1 MFGDK
6 LNIIQNLTGVNSSK
20 LNYYLEV
27 QRSNEQIK
35 IQINRLEIIHQL
47 IKDINIDMSIS
58 DIMERVYSKL
68 PQALPCSFLG
78 LAMENKNLLTMTAA
92 IPVNTNLGQTIPEIS
107 VLWQAY
113 SRCHRLLY
121 NLNDQKEYVCPINK
135 GRDPIENWGLSSAV
149 IVPLKVRNQVI
160 GVLIVGDNQE
170 FSYGNSELT
179 FIEQL
184 ADQLAIC
191 IENSRLYKEVS
202 KGKQEW
208 EETFKAV
215 PDPIFL
221 IDKSFTV
228 LRHNHRDI
236 GLPLMDIQG
245 EPKCYHILWNRD
257 APCQQCILDEVYMT
271 GRAVYRQLQN
281 EGLILDAFYYPMVDS
296 NGEIYAVILHVKD
309 VTEKEKMEAQLVH
322 SAKLAAIGEMA
333 AGVAHELNS
342 PMTVMIGT
350 AQMMQRDMGSEDP
363 RSEWLDD
370 IISCGMRCKKIIQNL
385 LSFSRQGQFSFTETN
400 VNEQVEK
407 VLSLI
412 HYQINR
418 NNINITKE
426 LDPALPL
433 VMANGHQL
441 QQVLINLLLNAR
453 DALEDSDVEKSIT
466 ISTTTGLSNGE
477 KCVVISVKDNGHGI
491 SPENIVKIFNPFY
504 TSKEATKGTGLGLS
518 VSLGI
523 AQSHGGSIECD
534 SEPGVGSTFR
544 FILPQKQETG
554 GEMNAK

>member
-47 IKDINIDMSIS
+47 IKDINIDMSFS
-58 DIMERVYSKL
+58 DIVERVYNKL
-68 PQALPCSFLG
+68 PQAVPCSFLG
-78 LAMENKNLLTMTAA
+78 LAMAKGDRLVMTAA
-92 IPVNTNLGQTIPEIS
+92 MPANSNLGQPVPKIS
-107 VLWQAY
+107 VLWQSYAK
-113 SRCHRLLY
+113 CQRLLY
-121 NLNDQKEYVCPINK
+121 NLNYRLEYICSINK
-135 GRDPIENWGLSSAV
+135 GRDPVENWGLKSLA
-149 IVPLKVRNQVI
+149 IVPLMVRNEVI
-160 GVLIVGDNQE
+160 GVLIVGYDQK
-170 FSYGNSELT
+170 YAYDNSELT
-179 FIEQL
+179 FIQQL

-191 IENSRLYKEVS
+191 IENARLYKEVS

-221 IDKSFTV
+221 IDRSYSV
-228 LRHNHRDI
+228 LRHNQRDI
-236 GLPLMDIQG
+236 GFGIKDQNG
-245 EPKCYHILWNRD
+245 NPKCYELLWKRKV
-257 APCQQCILDEVYMT
+257 PCEYCTLDEVYLT
-271 GRAVYRQLQN
+271 GKAVYRQLQN
-281 EGLILDAFYYPMVDS
+281 DGVILDTFYYPMVDP

-309 VTEKEKMEAQLVH
+309 VTEKVKMEAQLVH
-322 SAKLAAIGEMA
+322 SAKLVAIGEMA

-350 AQMMQRDMGSEDP
+350 AQMMQRDMGSNDP

-385 LSFSRQGQFSFTETN
+385 LSFSRQGQFSLTETN
-400 VNEQVEK
+400 VNEQVDK

-418 NNINITKE
+418 NNVAISKDLDYNI
-426 LDPALPL
+426 P
-433 VMANGHQL
+433 VIMANGHQL

-453 DALEDSDVEKSIT
+453 DALEDNHGEKRIT
-466 ISTTTGLSNGE
+466 ISTSLSTYEGQE
-477 KCVVISVKDNGHGI
+477 YVIISVRDNGQGI
-491 SPENIVKIFNPFY
+491 EAESINKIFNPFY
-504 TSKEATKGTGLGLS
+504 TSKEASKGTGLGLS

-523 AQSHGGSIECD
+523 AQSHGGTIECE
-534 SEPGVGSTFR
+534 SYPGIGSTFK
-544 FILPQKQETG
+544 FILPLK
-554 GEMNAK
+554 